1 MKDYIKQAKDEGL
14 DWQTSLIDDL
24 QTQLKILI
32 VTAIIGGWAWSL
44 VNAAVGKVIQEADEI
59 EIVDLRERAKSSLLN
74 FATVEYRRLSK
85 ATGDIN
91 LKLVDK
97 VSAYEDKPTHRTAES
112 LVTAMSQ
119 SGMSVDG
126 VMEYGEMKGQWW
138 TIEQPLGEFSKD
150 YMKKVRSAFG
160 DLAKSN
166 AKDDYASN
174 VSLRNISE
182 MTVRY
187 DRKQAEKAKLEKDG
201 VKLVWISAH
210 ANCSE
215 RCQAAQGKLYSL
227 DGSSG
232 EIDGHKYRP
241 LEDVTEVYTTTKA
254 GKSYRNGIIYGFNC
268 RHYLI
273 PYNHGNKPLEV
284 PADIVAKQR
293 EINETQR
300 AMERQVRDLRELA
313 VTTPV
318 KSDSTEARKAAIK
331 AYKEYKDYCR
341 EHKVAYYPSRV
352 QVWSEQIASQ
362 TKERLERLENKYL
375 EGKHKEKKEDKAV

>member
-1 MKDYIKQAKDEGL
+1 MRDYIKQAKDEGL

-44 VNAAVGKVIQEADEI
+44 VNAAVGRVIQEADEI

-74 FATVEYRRLSK
+74 FATVEYRRLST
-85 ATGDIN
+85 ATRGVN
-91 LKLVDK
+91 LELVDK
-97 VSAYEDKPTHRTAES
+97 VSAYENKPTQRTAES

-126 VMEYGEMKGQWW
+126 VMEYGELKGQWW

-150 YMKKVRSAFG
+150 YMKKVRAAFG
-160 DLAKSN
+160 DLAKSS

-182 MTVRY
+182 MTVRWN
-187 DRKQAEKAKLEKDG
+187 RKQEEEKNLKAKG

-215 RCQAAQGKLYSL
+215 RCAPYQGKLYSF
-227 DGSSG
+227 DDDYG
-232 EIDGHKYRP
+232 EIDGYKYQP
-241 LEDVTEVYTTTKA
+241 LKVATDVYTQPTSK
-254 GKSYRNGIIYGFNC
+254 GKSYKNGCISGFNC

-273 PYNHGNKPLEV
+273 PYNDGNKPLEV
-284 PADIVAKQR
+284 PADIVAQQR
-293 EINETQR
+293 EINNIQR
-300 AMERQVRDLRELA
+300 AMERKVRDLRELA

-318 KSDSTEARKAAIK
+318 KSDSTKARKAAVK

-352 QVWSEQIASQ
+352 QVWSEQIESQ
-362 TKERLERLENKYL
+362 TAERFDKLQEKYL
-375 EGKHKEKKEDKAV
+375 RKKNGRR

>member
-1 MKDYIKQAKDEGL
+1 MRDYIKQAKDEGL

-44 VNAAVGKVIQEADEI
+44 VNAAVGRVIQEADEI
-59 EIVDLRERAKSSLLN
+59 EIVELRERAKSSLLN

-85 ATGDIN
+85 ATVDIN

-112 LVTAMSQ
+112 LVTAMSH

-126 VMEYGEMKGQWW
+126 VMEYGEPKGQWW
-138 TIEQPLGEFSKD
+138 TIEQPLGEFSKN

-160 DLAKSN
+160 DLAKSD
-166 AKDDYASN
+166 AKDNYSDR

-182 MTVRY
+182 MTVRWE
-187 DRKQAEKAKLEKDG
+187 RKKAEQARLEAEGED
-201 VKLVWISAH
+201 LVWISAH
-210 ANCSE
+210 ANCSK
-215 RCQAAQGKLYSL
+215 RCEPYQGKLYSMS
-227 DGSSG
+227 GRSG
-232 EIDGHKYRP
+232 EIDGFSFIP
-241 LEDVTEVYTTTKA
+241 LKDVTDIEYTSKKTR
-254 GKSYRNGIIYGFNC
+254 KSYPNGIIKGYNC

-273 PYNHGNKPLEV
+273 PYNKGNKPIEV

-300 AMERQVRDLRELA
+300 AMERRVRDLRELA
-313 VTTPV
+313 VTMPNQ
-318 KSDSTEARKAAIK
+318 SDRSRARAAAVK

-352 QVWSEQIASQ
+352 QVWSEQIEKQ
-362 TKERLERLENKYL
+362 TAERLSFLNTKN
-375 EGKHKEKKEDKAV
+375 

>member
-1 MKDYIKQAKDEGL
+1 MRDYIKQAKDEGL
-14 DWQTSLIDDL
+14 DWQTTLLDDL

-32 VTAIIGGWAWSL
+32 VTAIIGGWAWAL
-44 VNAAVGKVIQEADEI
+44 VNAQVGKIIQEADEI
-59 EIVDLRERAKSSLLN
+59 EIVELRERAKSSLLN
-74 FATVEYRRLSK
+74 FATVEYRRLSN
-85 ATGDIN
+85 ATRGIN

-97 VSAYEDKPTHRTAES
+97 VSAYVDNPTQRTAES
-112 LVTAMSQ
+112 LITAMSQ

-126 VMEYGEMKGQWW
+126 VIEYGEPQGQWW

-150 YMKKVRSAFG
+150 YIKKVRSAFG
-160 DLAKSN
+160 DLAKSD

-187 DRKQAEKAKLEKDG
+187 DRKLEEISKLRSND

-210 ANCSE
+210 ANCSK
-215 RCQAAQGKLYSL
+215 RCQGAQGKLYST

-232 EIDGHKYRP
+232 EIDGHTYRP
-241 LEDVTEVYTTTKA
+241 LEDVTEVYYTTKA
-254 GKSYRNGIIYGFNC
+254 GKTYRNGIIYGFNC

-273 PYNHGNKPLEV
+273 PYNQGNKPIEV
-284 PADIVAKQR
+284 PADIVAQQR

-300 AMERQVRDLRELA
+300 AMERRVRDLRELA
-313 VTTPV
+313 VTTPI
-318 KSDSTEARKAAIK
+318 KADSTRARKAAVK
-331 AYKEYKDYCR
+331 AYKEYKDFCR

-352 QVWSEQIASQ
+352 QVWSEQIESQ
-362 TKERLERLENKYL
+362 TAERLDKLREKYSAKKLIKYL
-375 EGKHKEKKEDKAV
+375 SK

>member
-1 MKDYIKQAKDEGL
+1 MRDYVKQAKDEGL
-14 DWQTSLIDDL
+14 DWQTTLIDDL

-32 VTAIIGGWAWSL
+32 VLAIMSGWTWAA
-44 VNAAVGKVIQEADEI
+44 VNLAVGKIINEADEI
-59 EIVDLRERAKSSLLN
+59 EISELRERSKRSLLN
-74 FATVEYRRLSK
+74 FATVEYRKLST
-85 ATGDIN
+85 ATQGLN
-91 LKLVDK
+91 LGIVDK
-97 VSAYEDKPTHRTAES
+97 VESYVEKPTQRAAES
-112 LVTAMSQ
+112 LVQAMSQ

-126 VMEYGEMKGQWW
+126 VMEYGQPRGQWW
-138 TIEQPLGEFSKD
+138 TIEQPLKEFSKD

-160 DLAKSN
+160 ELAQSS

-187 DRKQAEKAKLEKDG
+187 ERKKSEIDKLQGK

-210 ANCSE
+210 ANCSK
-215 RCQAAQGKLYSL
+215 RCQDAQGKLYSL
-227 DGSSG
+227 DGSNG
-232 EIDGHKYRP
+232 EIEGYKYRP
-241 LEDVTEVYTTTKA
+241 LEDVTDVFTTTKA

-273 PYNHGNKPLEV
+273 PYSEGNKPLEI

-300 AMERQVRDLRELA
+300 AMERRVRDLRELA

-318 KSDSTEARKAAIK
+318 KADKTWARKTAVK
-331 AYKEYKDYCR
+331 AYQDYKDYCK
-341 EHKVAYYPSRV
+341 ENKVAYYPSRV
-352 QVWSEQIASQ
+352 QVWSEQIAVQ
-362 TKERLERLENKYL
+362 TKERLKRLEKKYGIGENSNK
-375 EGKHKEKKEDKAV
+375 KQK

>member
-1 MKDYIKQAKDEGL
+1 MRDYIKQAKDEGL

-32 VTAIIGGWAWSL
+32 VTAILGGWAWPL
-44 VNAAVGKVIQEADEI
+44 VNAAVGKLIKEADDI
-59 EIVDLRERAKSSLLN
+59 EIPELRERTKSSLLN
-74 FATVEYRRLSK
+74 FATVEYRRL
-85 ATGDIN
+85 ATATRGVN

-97 VSAYEDKPTHRTAES
+97 VSDYVEKPTQRTAES

-126 VMEYGEMKGQWW
+126 MTAGIEPSGQWW

-160 DLAKSN
+160 DLAKSD
-166 AKDDYASN
+166 AKDSYSDR

-182 MTVRY
+182 MTVRWE
-187 DRKQAEKAKLEKDG
+187 RKQAEQARLEAEGKD
-201 VKLVWISAH
+201 LVWISAH
-210 ANCSE
+210 ANCSK
-215 RCQAAQGKLYSL
+215 RCEPYQGKLYSMS
-227 DGSSG
+227 GRSG
-232 EIDGHKYRP
+232 EIDGYSFIP
-241 LEDVTEVYTTTKA
+241 LKDVTDIEYTSEKTK
-254 GKSYRNGIIYGFNC
+254 KSYPNGIIKGYNC

-273 PYNHGNKPLEV
+273 PYNKGNKPIEV
-284 PADIVAKQR
+284 PADIVAQQR
-293 EINETQR
+293 EINNTQR

-318 KSDSTEARKAAIK
+318 KSDSTRARKAAVK
-331 AYKEYKDYCR
+331 AYKEYKDFCR

-352 QVWSEQIASQ
+352 QVWSEQIESQ
-362 TKERLERLENKYL
+362 TAERLEKLEEKYL
-375 EGKHKEKKEDKAV
+375 AKKPNPQGS

>member
-1 MKDYIKQAKDEGL
+1 MRDYIKQAKDEGL

-32 VTAIIGGWAWSL
+32 VLAIMSGWTW
-44 VNAAVGKVIQEADEI
+44 AAVNMAIGKIIQEADEI
-59 EIVDLRERAKSSLLN
+59 EIPELRERSKRSLLN
-74 FATVEYRRLSK
+74 FATVEYRKLSS
-85 ATGDIN
+85 ATQGID

-97 VSAYEDKPTHRTAES
+97 VENYVEKPTQRTAES
-112 LVTAMSQ
+112 LVQAMSQ
-119 SGMSVDG
+119 NGMSVDG
-126 VMEYGEMKGQWW
+126 VMEYGQSQGQWW
-138 TIEQPLGEFSKD
+138 TIEQPLKEFSKD
-150 YMKKVRSAFG
+150 YMKKVRSAFS
-160 DLAKSN
+160 DLAQSS

-187 DRKQAEKAKLEKDG
+187 ERKLEEIDKLKAEG
-201 VKLVWISAH
+201 KNLVWISAH
-210 ANCSE
+210 ANCSK

-232 EIDGHKYRP
+232 KIDGHKYRP

-273 PYNHGNKPLEV
+273 PYNDGNKPIQV

-293 EINETQR
+293 EINDMQR
-300 AMERQVRDLRELA
+300 AMERRVRDLRELA
-313 VTTPV
+313 VTTPL
-318 KSDSTEARKAAIK
+318 KEDRTWARKNAVK
-331 AYKEYKDYCR
+331 AYEEYKNYCR
-341 EHKVAYYPSRV
+341 KNKVAYYPSRV
-352 QVWSEQIASQ
+352 QVWSEQIENQ
-362 TKERLERLENKYL
+362 TAERLSFLNKKYFRR
-375 EGKHKEKKEDKAV
+375 